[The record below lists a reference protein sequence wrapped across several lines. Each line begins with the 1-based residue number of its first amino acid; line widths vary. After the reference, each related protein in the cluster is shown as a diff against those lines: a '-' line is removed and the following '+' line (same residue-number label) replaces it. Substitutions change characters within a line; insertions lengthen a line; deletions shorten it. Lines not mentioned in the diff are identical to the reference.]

1 MPTDKDMAVL
11 GTDALKA
18 IKDWV
23 KKQKPETVATVNPD
37 SENPVQSKA
46 VAKALEG
53 YVRKDDI
60 AGGAATLKITFDGD
74 FEGQAYTITG
84 GSESYEG
91 VVPPE
96 MVVRQTVK
104 PEGMTEYTISATAK
118 SGKEPSTHV
127 EQVQFYGVYPCTLEE
142 GGDYDVVS
150 WADGTD
156 EQIVK
161 LIEAADK
168 GLVDLAR
175 DCNWQVGDTRTVTLG
190 AMAATDVGEAHESQQ
205 VTLVLSHAG
214 ATPGISRADGKEIHF
229 QVDLVD
235 SLDVAG
241 YMNSSSTNAGS
252 WDKCAR
258 RKWCNNAF
266 YNAVPET
273 IRAIFKKMKV
283 TTATEYNGSAN
294 TESEDFFALRAA
306 QEVFGSASGS
316 NATEAAALGQVDYY
330 KNETQHRVKKV
341 KGSANSWWLRSPYS
355 SFSSNFCNGYSNGS
369 ASGGN
374 ASNTLGVSPFGC
386 I

>member
-23 KKQKPETVATVNPD
+23 KKQKPETDATVSPD

-46 VAKALEG
+46 VAKALED
-53 YVRKDDI
+53 YIKKSEIV
-60 AGGAATLKITFDGD
+60 GAVGATLKITFDGD
-74 FEGQAYTITG
+74 FEGQAYTIKG

-161 LIEAADK
+161 LLAAADK

-283 TTATEYNGSAN
+283 TTATEYNASAN
-294 TESEDFFALRAA
+294 TESEDFFALRA
-306 QEVFGSASGS
+306 ETEIFGTRTYS
-316 NATEAAALGQVDYY
+316 NSTESAALGQVDYY

-341 KGSANSWWLRSPYS
+341 KGSANYWWLRSPS
-355 SFSSNFCNGYSNGS
+355 GSTHFCLVY
-369 ASGGN
+369 SGGGAGN
-374 ASNTLGVSPFGC
+374 DHASNTFGVSPFGC

>member
-18 IKDWV
+18 IKEWV
-23 KKQKPETVATVNPD
+23 KKQKPETDATVNPD

-53 YVRKDDI
+53 YVKKEDVV
-60 AGGAATLKITFDGD
+60 AGCATLKITFDGD
-74 FEGQAYTITG
+74 FEGQAYTIKG

-96 MVVRQTVK
+96 MAVSQTVK

-142 GGDYDVVS
+142 GGDYDIVS

-161 LIEAADK
+161 LLAAADK
-168 GLVDLAR
+168 GLVDLAE
-175 DCNWQVGDTRTVTLG
+175 DCGWQVGDTRTVILG
-190 AMAATDVGEAHESQQ
+190 AMAATGVGEAHESQQ
-205 VTLVLSHAG
+205 VKLVLTHAG
-214 ATPGISRADGKEIHF
+214 ATPGISRVDGKEIHF

-235 SLDVAG
+235 CLNEKG
-241 YMNSSSTNAGS
+241 YMNDSNTNNGS
-252 WDKCAR
+252 WDGCAR
-258 RKWCNNAF
+258 RTWCNKVF

-273 IRAIFKKMKV
+273 IRPIFKEMKV
-283 TTATEYNGSAN
+283 TTAETYNGSLN
-294 TESEDFFALRAA
+294 KESHDYFALRAA

-330 KNETQHRVKKV
+330 KNEAQHRVKHV
-341 KGSANSWWLRSPYS
+341 QGSAHYWWLRSPGAS
-355 SFSSNFCNGYSNGS
+355 SSSYFCLVTTTGS
-369 ASGGN
+369 A
-374 ASNTLGVSPFGC
+374 NTYSAATATGLAPFGC

>member
-23 KKQKPETVATVNPD
+23 KKQKPETDATVSPD

-46 VAKALEG
+46 VAKALED
-53 YVRKDDI
+53 YIKKSEIV
-60 AGGAATLKITFDGD
+60 GAVGATLKITFDGD
-74 FEGQAYTITG
+74 FEGQAYTIKG

-161 LIEAADK
+161 LLAAADK

-283 TTATEYNGSAN
+283 TTATEYNASAN
-294 TESEDFFALRAA
+294 TESEDFFALRA
-306 QEVFGSASGS
+306 ETEIFGTRTYS
-316 NATEAAALGQVDYY
+316 NSTESAALGQVDYY

-341 KGSANSWWLRSPYS
+341 KGSANTWWLRSPDDSTLFCFVYS
-355 SFSSNFCNGYSNGS
+355 SGS
-369 ASGGN
+369 ASNGR
-374 ASNTLGVSPFGC
+374 ASNAYGVSPFGC